1 MHSRSS
7 LVNWMNILSVDSSG
21 TVQIGDSNQITPE
34 TNIFALQR
42 EQANFRGNEYE
53 DLSPFSIYSQALPL
67 PLLTECINH
76 ITVHENPVIK
86 VNSIQVLGVAASGV
100 VHVGSTRTIQ
110 AEARVKNI
118 REFFSDPN
126 EGNE

>member
-1 MHSRSS
+1 
-7 LVNWMNILSVDSSG
+7 MNILSVDSSG

-34 TNIFALQR
+34 TKIFALQR

-53 DLSPFSIYSQALPL
+53 DLSSYSIYSQVLPL

-86 VNSIQVLGVAASGV
+86 VNSIQVIGVAASGV
-100 VHVGSTRTIQ
+100 IHVGSTRTIQ

-118 REFFSDPN
+118 RQFLTDPN